1 MFRACV
7 AAGLWPLLVPART
20 TWLLQR
26 LDTHAFLLYK
36 NCLRRAHQAAR
47 LRSDTGDVDIG
58 GLLACVWAALREVLE
73 GRAWVQSFGSDG
85 FSVAQA
91 NVAER
96 VLKELELDAPLV
108 VPASRPTH
116 AQLQCCFPRRAV
128 VPSLVIWQPFDGPRA
143 VPLLRRRPRPPIGSL
158 C

>member
-20 TWLLQR
+20 TWLLQP
-26 LDTHAFLLYK
+26 LDTHAFLVYK

-47 LRSDTGDVDIG
+47 LRSETGDVDIR
-58 GLLACVWAALREVLE
+58 GLLACIWAALREILE
-73 GRAWVQSFGSDG
+73 GRAWVDAFARNG
-85 FSVAQA
+85 FHAAQA

-96 VLKELELDAPLV
+96 VLKELKLEAPLV
-108 VPASRPTH
+108 IPASRPSD
-116 AQLQCCFPRRAV
+116 AQLQCCFPRGAV
-128 VPSLVIWQPFDGPRA
+128 VPSLVLWQPFDGPRA
-143 VPLLRRRPRPPIGSL
+143 VPLLRLRPRPPIGAL